1 MRGKRFR
8 DFLYSHK
15 KSVVVASIIVF
26 LVLVLTI
33 SFSFAAPLEDDVK
46 VEENS
51 ELTYYIDVTYDGKDG
66 EAITSSDSATSQV
79 YSDYIYVEDK
89 IPDGLLFQGFIETD
103 DGTIGAVKRSDNSF
117 CAGYVEDG
125 VDGLHYN
132 SSTRTVSFRVKN
144 LQAGCKITVGIRTMT
159 PSLGDKMR
167 MDFYNTAY
175 GREGS
180 MSVKSNTV
188 HVFMGRE
195 SVTSYNVSYQYTG
208 TVPEGAPEVPPT
220 SSYVSGSTVGVS
232 QDVHVDGYV
241 FSGWSTSDVTVTNKS
256 FTMPSK
262 NVTFR
267 GSFRKDTSP
276 TYEVSYTIDGD
287 VPEGYLPPTDKN
299 YVSGADVKL
308 DSLKVGDII
317 NGYRFLGWTT
327 SDVELPDTSVD
338 DSVIF
343 EMPPKNVSI
352 VGKFERVSYTVS
364 YEFQGNVVPPNAD
377 SLLPT
382 EKEYYPGD
390 TVSVASN
397 PKASG
402 YQFLGWY
409 SSDEF
414 VMPEEDVVIYGEWS
428 RVTGTFSP
436 TITKTIANK
445 KSFYQNGDV
454 VNFNITVSNTAS
466 FPIKDVILEELTEGS
481 KFISGSGYT
490 VLNDQYIKIP
500 TIPAN
505 GGVNVLAQYEV
516 GNDSVKNVTNVVQLT
531 GAIADNNYFLDTSKE
546 YKAEVSFVVS
556 NLSLKINKTDEEGN
570 PITGAEFSLS
580 KGNNFYET
588 VASQAVMDNVS
599 SEFVSSSRGID
610 FSKASS
616 DTNGK
621 GVYTRAGTENDS
633 YPIHYY
639 RGDVDNNH
647 VKFAGYCWKAV
658 RTTETGGVKLIYD
671 GVPDSNGYCNNTG
684 TSSQIGS
691 SAFNTNYGTV
701 ADVGYMIGNRYDFSS
716 KEIEPRTWY
725 EYFNFTLQT
734 RDKMSSTNLYY
745 SDSVIYTPR
754 PTYTLNNPQQFLWKS
769 NYSNLK
775 GKYTH
780 FSSFSSYV
788 SGTVSYIINT
798 SEDSVD
804 YISLAHG
811 TVDDFL
817 NQLDAKTW
825 IFGNDVSWDGST
837 YTLKNTV
844 KTSNMGWNSK
854 EEVENGHHYTCFS
867 ASNTCDQVYYVFY
880 SDNVSTSNELQ
891 YYTLTNGKTIDNI
904 LEEMV
909 ISTSNT
915 TDSTI
920 KNKID
925 DWYKNN
931 MDSYSNYIE
940 DTVWCNERSVYEKN
954 GWDKDDNSLNETVY
968 FGISNRDSSSYNP
981 QMSCINKNDAF
992 TVNSDSGNQKLTYP
1006 VGLLTADEILL
1017 AGKSDNYLDTGQMWW
1032 TMTPYYYKFG
1042 NLASGYLYQDK
1053 LKSYSN
1059 YGVIGVRPSISLNS
1073 NTTTVKGNGS
1083 SNSPYEVSL
1092 SSDEEENKPGTAFV
1106 GLEPNTTYYL
1116 REVRAP
1122 SGYQL
1127 LGESLEVKVDSN
1139 GNVTV
1144 DGYEV
1149 DNNNGVATVTIP
1161 NKKINVLPNTGG
1173 VGVVP
1178 YVVLGL
1184 ILVGGGSLYFIYFI
1198 RKRGDKN
1205 EKNHK

>member
-15 KSVVVASIIVF
+15 KSVAVASIIAF
-26 LVLVLTI
+26 FVLVLTI
-33 SFSFAAPLEDDVK
+33 SFSFAAPLENDVK

-51 ELTYYIDVTYDGKDG
+51 ELIYYIDVTYDGKDG

-89 IPDGLLFQGFIETD
+89 IPDGLLFQGFVETD

-327 SDVELPDTSVD
+327 SDVELPDISVD

-343 EMPPKNVSI
+343 EMPPKNVFI
-352 VGKFERVSYTVS
+352 VGKFERISYTVS

-516 GNDSVKNVTNVVQLT
+516 GNDLVKNVTNVVQLT
-531 GAIADNNYFLDTSKE
+531 GAIADNNYSLDTSKE

-647 VKFAGYCWKAV
+647 VKFAGFCWKAV
-658 RTTETGGVKLIYD
+658 RTTSTGGVKLIYD
-671 GVPDSNGYCNNTG
+671 GVPDENGYCNNTG
-684 TSSQIGS
+684 EDSTIGD
-691 SAFNTNYGTV
+691 SAFNSNYTSPT
-701 ADVGYMIGNRYDFSS
+701 DVGYMYGTRYSYSS
-716 KEIEPRTWY
+716 KSSSSLGTVVYGNDVTWDGSKYTLVDTIE
-725 EYFNFTLQT
+725 
-734 RDKMSSTNLYY
+734 SSNWSSDRTNLAKKYHYTCLSTGNTCSSVYY
-745 SDSVIYTPR
+745 IHYFGSSSSIY
-754 PTYTLNNPQQFLWKS
+754 YLTLKD
-769 NYSNLK
+769 
-775 GKYTH
+775 GKD
-780 FSSFSSYV
+780 
-788 SGTVSYIINT
+788 I
-798 SEDSVD
+798 E
-804 YISLAHG
+804 
-811 TVDDFL
+811 
-817 NQLDAKTW
+817 DAKT
-825 IFGNDVSWDGST
+825 
-837 YTLKNTV
+837 
-844 KTSNMGWNSK
+844 
-854 EEVENGHHYTCFS
+854 
-867 ASNTCDQVYYVFY
+867 
-880 SDNVSTSNELQ
+880 
-891 YYTLTNGKTIDNI
+891 
-904 LEEMV
+904 EMF
-909 ISTSNT
+909 TNT
-915 TDSTI
+915 TDSKIKTTI
-920 KNKID
+920 DK
-925 DWYKNN
+925 WYQEN
-931 MDSYSNYIE
+931 MTEYTQYLE
-940 DTVWCNERSVYEKN
+940 DTVWCNDRSFYSGSLKS
-954 GWDKDDNSLNETVY
+954 KDTNAGTGNNY
-968 FGISNRDSSSYNP
+968 FGAYGRNVATYKPDL
-981 QMSCINKNDAF
+981 SCPNKSDEL
-992 TVNSDSGNQKLTYP
+992 TVGGGSLTYP
-1006 VGLLTADEILL
+1006 VALLTADEITL
-1017 AGKSDNYLDTGQMWW
+1017 AGSGWSGYSSKAYLNIGDYWWSLSPYSFNY
-1032 TMTPYYYKFG
+1032 G
-1042 NLASGYLYQDK
+1042 NAYGFNVYSSGYLY
-1053 LKSYSN
+1053 N
-1059 YGVIGVRPSISLNS
+1059 INVNRTHGVRPSVSLS
-1073 NTTTVKGNGS
+1073 SSIVIVGGDGS
-1083 SNSPYEVSL
+1083 SNSPYRVSMPVN
-1092 SSDEEENKPGTAFV
+1092 EEENKPGTAFV

-1127 LGESLEVKVDSN
+1127 LGESLEVKVDSK

>member
-8 DFLYSHK
+8 NFLYSHK
-15 KSVVVASIIVF
+15 KSVAVASIIAF
-26 LVLVLTI
+26 FVLVLTI
-33 SFSFAAPLEDDVK
+33 SFSFAAPLENDVK

-89 IPDGLLFQGFIETD
+89 IPDGLLFQGFVETD

-132 SSTRTVSFRVKN
+132 SSTRTVSFRVKK

-327 SDVELPDTSVD
+327 SDVELPDISVD

-352 VGKFERVSYTVS
+352 VGKFERISYTVS

-454 VNFNITVSNTAS
+454 VNFNIMVSNTAS
-466 FPIKDVILEELTEGS
+466 FPIKDVILKELTEGS

-516 GNDSVKNVTNVVQLT
+516 GNDPVKNVTNVVQLT
-531 GAIADNNYFLDTSKE
+531 GAIADNNYSLDTSKE

-570 PITGAEFSLS
+570 PITGAEFSFS

-671 GVPDSNGYCNNTG
+671 GKPDSTGACNNTG
-684 TSSQIGS
+684 TASQVGTI
-691 SAFNTNYGTV
+691 NYSDGNDLS
-701 ADVGYMIGNRYDFSS
+701 DVGYMQGVTFENVTYSLAANPFS
-716 KEIEPRTWY
+716 Y
-725 EYFNFTLQT
+725 
-734 RDKMSSTNLYY
+734 SSEV
-745 SDSVIYTPR
+745 S
-754 PTYTLNNPQQFLWKS
+754 
-769 NYSNLK
+769 YSNGSYHLK
-775 GKYTH
+775 DPIVI
-780 FSSFSSYV
+780 SSGCIGCGAFPGEGYV
-788 SGTVSYIINT
+788 CLSGS
-798 SEDSVD
+798 
-804 YISLAHG
+804 
-811 TVDDFL
+811 
-817 NQLDAKTW
+817 
-825 IFGNDVSWDGST
+825 GSC
-837 YTLKNTV
+837 
-844 KTSNMGWNSK
+844 
-854 EEVENGHHYTCFS
+854 EE
-867 ASNTCDQVYYVFY
+867 VYYVTSINSQFSFVGMKLTDGY
-880 SDNVSTSNELQ
+880 MLDDQDVVEGNQLVSSNVKDSII
-891 YYTLTNGKTIDNI
+891 KTY
-904 LEEMV
+904 V
-909 ISTSNT
+909 
-915 TDSTI
+915 
-920 KNKID
+920 D
-925 DWYKNN
+925 DWYRNN
-931 MDSYSNYIE
+931 LTSYTDYLE
-940 DTVWCNERSVYEKN
+940 DTVWCNDRSIYR
-954 GWDKDDNSLNETVY
+954 KDGNQLFFGPYVRGKETNTPSLECNNV
-968 FGISNRDSSSYNP
+968 
-981 QMSCINKNDAF
+981 NDAF
-992 TVNSDSGNQKLTYP
+992 TVNSQNGNGKLTYP
-1006 VGLLTADEILL
+1006 TALLTLDEVIF
-1017 AGKSDNYLDTGQMWW
+1017 AGIVHYNEPSGGNNYLNTNELWW
-1032 TMTPYYYKFG
+1032 LMSPYRYDGRMYAYDSIAYGDKW
-1042 NLASGYLYQDK
+1042 GYSEYITFP
-1053 LKSYSN
+1053 Y
-1059 YGVIGVRPSISLNS
+1059 GVRPSASLS
-1073 NTTTVKGNGS
+1073 SSVVIVGGDGS
-1083 SNSPYEVSL
+1083 SNSPYRVSMPVN
-1092 SSDEEENKPGTAFV
+1092 EEENKPGTAFV
-1106 GLEPNTTYYL
+1106 GLEPDTTYYL

-1127 LGESLEVKVDSN
+1127 LGESLEVKVDSK